1 MKKLFVIPLMFVF
14 SLAYCQEFYVT
25 FEFMKVEDKNL
36 IAYLELEEFWSKIHQ
51 EGINEGAYTGWD
63 LWSLKPGGQDQG
75 FQFLVVTVLDDMKKM
90 MQGSGMDKILERAKK
105 AYPDMTEEQIM
116 EKAMAG
122 GASRSRAVILY
133 CAVIDGTEGEFDM
146 PLGTVATIGMMKANN
161 NEAYVKAERE
171 VFKPM
176 HQKSVDQGM
185 KGSWGLSRIISPTG
199 SDTYASHFTV
209 NMFKDLDQYMSESM
223 GELGEIDWDAV
234 NKGLETRDMRY
245 VYIATLETK
254 IR

>member
-1 MKKLFVIPLMFVF
+1 MKKLFIIPLMFVF

-36 IAYLELEEFWSKIHQ
+36 VAYLELEEFWSKIHQ
-51 EGINEGAYTGWD
+51 EGINESAYTGWD
-63 LWSLKPGGQDQG
+63 LWSLKPGGHDQG
-75 FQFLVVTVLDDMKKM
+75 YQYLVVTVFDDMKKM
-90 MQGSGMDKILERAKK
+90 MQGSGMDKILARAKK
-105 AYPDMTEEQIM
+105 AYPDMTDEQIM

-122 GASRSRAVILY
+122 GASRSRGVILY

-146 PLGTVATIGMMKANN
+146 PLGTIATIGMMKANN
-161 NEAYVKAERE
+161 NEAYVKAEQE

-185 KGSWGLSRIISPTG
+185 KGSWSLSRIISPTG
-199 SDTYASHFTV
+199 SDAPASHFTV
-209 NMFKDLDQYMSESM
+209 NMFRDLDQYMSESM
-223 GELGEIDWDAV
+223 EGLGEIDWDAV